1 MLTINL
7 FNQLPEYSFDTF
19 VLRDEDEEEIN
30 SVFESALTEELRRR
44 HQARALEEQAYR
56 RQQEK
61 RRQEELFAAQMYQ
74 RELEKQRRQ
83 RLMYEE
89 EIERRRLLQLQAE
102 TIQREMEQKRR
113 EALKREMARQMMKK
127 RIEVSNIDK
136 KRMSQN
142 PLSKSMPAASY
153 QIVQGPNGQL
163 FAIESRDSI
172 KDQRNFNPFPGR
184 QTRFKAHPK
193 VVSEPRSFYQRR
205 ESSAA
210 IPPLTSVKKNVS
222 EKKNIKLPHVE
233 AIPKKNRILVEVE
246 DASDSECEDEFS
258 DYFRNRRPSMG
269 EWIEPV
275 EFDGIEHMK
284 F

>member
-1 MLTINL
+1 M
-7 FNQLPEYSFDTF
+7 
-19 VLRDEDEEEIN
+19 
-30 SVFESALTEELRRR
+30 
-44 HQARALEEQAYR
+44 
-56 RQQEK
+56 
-61 RRQEELFAAQMYQ
+61 
-74 RELEKQRRQ
+74 
-83 RLMYEE
+83 
-89 EIERRRLLQLQAE
+89 
-102 TIQREMEQKRR
+102 
-113 EALKREMARQMMKK
+113 
-127 RIEVSNIDK
+127 
-136 KRMSQN
+136 
-142 PLSKSMPAASY
+142 
-153 QIVQGPNGQL
+153 G
-163 FAIESRDSI
+163 SRDSI

-210 IPPLTSVKKNVS
+210 IPPLSVKKNVS
-222 EKKNIKLPHVE
+222 
-233 AIPKKNRILVEVE
+233 KKNRILVEVE

>member
-142 PLSKSMPAASY
+142 PLSKSMPAALY

-184 QTRFKAHPK
+184 QTRFKTHPK

-210 IPPLTSVKKNVS
+210 IPPLSVKKNVS

>member
-19 VLRDEDEEEIN
+19 VRDEDEEEIN